1 MRAILCGCGQRLE
14 AANDD
19 GLVHETLEHYRWVH
33 GMAVVDGEDIRRIVK
48 EGAYGSEQ
56 YPALHGDGPDEE
68 LWPQDLLGRSGALTH
83 TYEGYGGDGLWP
95 ADFGDS
101 R

>member
-1 MRAILCGCGQRLE
+1 MRAMLCGCGQRLE

-19 GLVHETLEHYRWVH
+19 GLVRETLEHYRWVH
-33 GMAVVDGEDIRRIVK
+33 GMAVVDGEAIRRIVE
-48 EGAYGSEQ
+48 EGAYGSEAS
-56 YPALHGDGPDEE
+56 PPVLREGPDEE

-83 TYEGYGGDGLWP
+83 TYEGYGGDALWP
-95 ADFGDS
+95 EGFGS